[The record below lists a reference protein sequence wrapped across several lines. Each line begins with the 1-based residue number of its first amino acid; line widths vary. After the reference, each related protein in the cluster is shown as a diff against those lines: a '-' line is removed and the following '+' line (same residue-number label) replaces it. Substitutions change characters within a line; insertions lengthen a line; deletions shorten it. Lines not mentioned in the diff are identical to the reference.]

1 MRRSSLFNVFWRR
14 HHFSRHNMR
23 PEMGIISRRC
33 NLIGPMIRSRSL
45 CSDRQSRSKTQFRLF
60 EKMFLQYSAL
70 IQRYRGTRDPS
81 VPELSE
87 LLKVISYPLYYLSR
101 LILTYVSTRFRRLT
115 SNPIW
120 RRTIF
125 SFLNSWQMEI
135 IWKRAKQRCWG
146 KHIQVLKK
154 IRISIAR
161 KRRQGRM
168 RTRVLCHQQKYDV
181 SLYSTH
187 LFVQDKEKTLR
198 IEHR

>member
-1 MRRSSLFNVFWRR
+1 MRRSSFYNVFWRC

-60 EKMFLQYSAL
+60 EKMFLQYSGL
-70 IQRYRGTRDPS
+70 IQRYRGIRDPS

-115 SNPIW
+115 STPIC

-125 SFLNSWQMEI
+125 AFRISWQMALI
-135 IWKRAKQRCWG
+135 
-146 KHIQVLKK
+146 
-154 IRISIAR
+154 
-161 KRRQGRM
+161 
-168 RTRVLCHQQKYDV
+168 
-181 SLYSTH
+181 
-187 LFVQDKEKTLR
+187 
-198 IEHR
+198 